1 MARISTPPASR
12 HGSEATD
19 AEIKKGS
26 IADSSSD
33 LLQSLDTLLEKYL
46 FLLDQHQKFQTE
58 LASRLSSALGFFFS
72 CASQLYLSA
81 GRHYGADY
89 YDERMK
95 ATRKVVLQPLPDL
108 NEDNHAIEL
117 SDPNQKSDSDALF
130 TIKSGINDHVE
141 PSEADE
147 ENEASQANNG
157 PREPHSQQEDKDSVD
172 QVTVSFDSLE
182 TSDTE
187 PKAASESNSSKKP
200 RSSDPIRWYGILV
213 PPFLRSAQKSFT
225 EAVDEALPQLAS
237 IIFKMR
243 VIESEIGRLRSELGK
258 HEDTT

>member
-58 LASRLSSALGFFFS
+58 LASRLSSRPEK
-72 CASQLYLSA
+72 Y
-81 GRHYGADY
+81 
-89 YDERMK
+89 
-95 ATRKVVLQPLPDL
+95 L